1 MSQEISGPL
10 ANRVLASLSRADF
23 KRLEPSL
30 RDVSLTQGTLLHDPG
45 DEVERVVFPRAG
57 MVSLLAL
64 MNDGKA
70 IETATVGR
78 EGVVGAMAGLGL
90 HIALER
96 AVVQLP
102 LLASQIAAAPFRRAV
117 QDSITL
123 RDAVIANDQ
132 ALHAQVQ
139 ATAACNALH
148 GVEARLCRWILQTHD
163 RNDGD
168 VIPLTQEFLS
178 QMLGVRR
185 SSVGEVARKLQAAG
199 LIRYSRGVVVI
210 VDRQRLEAASC
221 ECYGTILKRTAQ
233 ILPRRR

>member
-1 MSQEISGPL
+1 MSQKILGPL
-10 ANRVLASLSRADF
+10 ANRLLASLNRADF
-23 KRLEPSL
+23 RRLEPSL
-30 RDVSLTQGTLLHDPG
+30 RDVSLPQGTLLHDPG
-45 DEVERVVFPRAG
+45 DEVERILFPQSG
-57 MVSLLAL
+57 MISLLAL

-102 LLASQIAAAPFRRAV
+102 IVASQIAAAPFRKAV
-117 QDSITL
+117 HSSNTL
-123 RDAVIANDQ
+123 RDLVIANNQ
-132 ALHAQVQ
+132 VLHAQVQ

-148 GVEARLCRWILQTHD
+148 DVGARLCRWILQTHD
-163 RNDGD
+163 RNGGD

-199 LIRYSRGVVVI
+199 LIRYSRGVVEI
-210 VDRQRLEAASC
+210 LDRHRLEAASC
-221 ECYGTILKRTAQ
+221 ECYQTILTRTAQ
-233 ILPRRR
+233 ILPGYR